1 MPRMQPR
8 DDGGRS
14 AARFLAAAAI
24 ALAGIGFS
32 LTPLA
37 ERFDN
42 ALLDGSWRTLRKFDW
57 RVAPEEIV
65 IVGVDEASV
74 RSIPEPPGLWH
85 ASLGRALTRLAS
97 ASPRAIGLDFALPE
111 RSFDSVKP
119 GLDRALFDG
128 LADAVEAGPLVAVL
142 NIDPRTRAARVIH
155 KPYLALLGES
165 RLGLN
170 LAARDEDGVARRY
183 SLVVPTDDGGFPT
196 LEGRLCRALK
206 RHCTEGLI
214 HYTLGKPFTYVPL
227 RNLLEMRDEALLR
240 RLFRDR
246 IVLLGEAMAFTDRV
260 DVPLNLAAWEEKGG
274 TSPGIVVR
282 AQTLRTALAQA
293 APREVPRPIVA
304 MVLSLGALVFLMRDW
319 RMAAVTALLIGA
331 SAAAAGLLA
340 LRSGLYLPMGSLA
353 ITLALA
359 VGSCAAL
366 AWRARPGRRN
376 A

>member
-1 MPRMQPR
+1 M
-8 DDGGRS
+8 
-14 AARFLAAAAI
+14 
-24 ALAGIGFS
+24 
-32 LTPLA
+32 
-37 ERFDN
+37 
-42 ALLDGSWRTLRKFDW
+42 
-57 RVAPEEIV
+57 
-65 IVGVDEASV
+65 
-74 RSIPEPPGLWH
+74 
-85 ASLGRALTRLAS
+85 
-97 ASPRAIGLDFALPE
+97 
-111 RSFDSVKP
+111 
-119 GLDRALFDG
+119 
-128 LADAVEAGPLVAVL
+128 
-142 NIDPRTRAARVIH
+142 
-155 KPYLALLGES
+155 
-165 RLGLN
+165 
-170 LAARDEDGVARRY
+170 
-183 SLVVPTDDGGFPT
+183 PTDDGGFPT